1 MPNTPITPERLQNY
15 QDIARMVETAKG
27 SLSVS
32 AFAQATGYTSTAAAV
47 YVMRRMVEAGL
58 LIAYPR
64 GEHGTTYRVAEV
76 TK

>member
-1 MPNTPITPERLQNY
+1 MPNNPISPERLKNY

-32 AFAQATGYTSTAAAV
+32 AFAQATGYSSTAAAV
-47 YVMRRMVEAGL
+47 YVMKRMVDAGL
-58 LIAYPR
+58 LIAFKR
-64 GEHGTTYRVAEV
+64 GEHGTTYRVAEA